1 MSERQLTLLSLALF
15 VVLGAALV
23 WVQFF
28 APCSFCRAISTV
40 ADLPARCLP

>member
-1 MSERQLTLLSLALF
+1 MNERQLTLLSLALF
-15 VVLGAALV
+15 AVLGAAVV

>member
-1 MSERQLTLLSLALF
+1 MSERQLTLLLLGLA
-15 VVLGAALV
+15 VVLGGGLV

-28 APCSFCRAISTV
+28 APCSFCRMISTV

>member
-1 MSERQLTLLSLALF
+1 MSERGAALLSLGVFA
-15 VVLGAALV
+15 VLGVFVV

>member
-1 MSERQLTLLSLALF
+1 MGEKKLTLLSLALF
-15 VVLGAALV
+15 AVLGGALV